1 MERQLRTNGT
11 LNTVALLLAA
21 AVTFA
26 MGRYAGSAAGQVVAV
41 FLLMGFVAALVSRFQ
56 MGLEAAE
63 QLEELELEEAIRKK
77 ADAALFKSAEA
88 ELRPA
93 RRAREQFEKYFGPG
107 VAVVLLLV
115 QWGGAWLLWRWL
127 DDWQRKLGETTGG
140 VLEHAGVALAIFGG
154 VGLGL
159 FLFGKVAANLV
170 RLTRQRL
177 LRPAAG
183 YVLLGAYLCGLVAA
197 GIGADIAGYARV
209 DGWVARVLVV
219 ALGLVG
225 VENALTLIL
234 EIYRPRVKGA
244 ERRLLYESRLVGL
257 ASQPEGIFT
266 TVAHALDYQFGFKVS
281 ETWFYQFLQRYL
293 GVFLLAQLGLLLLST
308 CVVFIEPG
316 EQAILER
323 FGRPVPYLLNA
334 GGHLKWPWPVDKVY
348 RYRTDQIQTF
358 SIGHARHEEEAEAD
372 DGHGHGHGHG
382 AKRPAAEPEAVLW
395 TEAHAKDE
403 FNLLVASREEGE
415 GQAESDQAAPVN
427 MLAVDLPVQYQV
439 TNLLMWATNYS
450 DGAALLERV
459 ATREV
464 VRYLVNADLNEI
476 LTTGRQKTA
485 DELRQRIQ
493 QRADELKMG
502 VRILFVGLQNIHP
515 PVRIAPAYQAVV
527 AALQE
532 QEAKVLEAEGYAAKT
547 LPEARAEAIRRRA
560 EAEIYALRRTADA
573 QAQAIRFTNQMQAWQ
588 ASPRVFAT
596 RGYLQAL
603 VRGGA
608 ESRKLVL
615 AATNTEDVILFNLED
630 KLRPGIDDVVLPPP
644 KTTTT
649 GK

>member
-1 MERQLRTNGT
+1 MERQLRTNAT
-11 LNTVALLLAA
+11 VNTVVLLLAA
-21 AVTFA
+21 VVTFA
-26 MGRYAGSAAGQVVAV
+26 MGRYSGSAAGQVVAV
-41 FLLMGFVAALVSRFQ
+41 FLAIGFVAALVSRFQ
-56 MGLEAAE
+56 MGLEESERLE
-63 QLEELELEEAIRKK
+63 QLELEELARK
-77 ADAALFKSAEA
+77 ATDSALFKTAEA

-107 VAVVLLLV
+107 VAVVLLAA
-115 QWGGAWLLWRWL
+115 QWGGAWGLWQWL
-127 DDWQRKLGETTGG
+127 SSPARKLEEPTGG
-140 VLEHAGVALAIFGG
+140 VLEHAGVALAIYGG
-154 VGLGL
+154 VGLIL

-170 RLTRQRL
+170 QITRQRL

-183 YVLLGAYLCGLVAA
+183 YVLLGAYWCGLVAA
-197 GIGADIAGYARV
+197 GVGADIAGYPRV
-209 DGWVARVLVV
+209 DGWMARALVLALAVA
-219 ALGLVG
+219 G

-234 EIYRPRVKGA
+234 EIYRPRLKGA

-281 ETWFYQFLQRYL
+281 ETWFYQFLQKYL
-293 GVFLLAQLGLLLLST
+293 GLFLLAQLGLLLLST

-323 FGRPVPYLLNA
+323 FGRPLPRLLDA
-334 GGHLKWPWPVDKVY
+334 GGHWKWPWPVDKVY
-348 RYRTDQIQTF
+348 RYRTDRIQTF
-358 SIGHARHEEEAEAD
+358 SIGHSPHEEEEAAD
-372 DGHGHGHGHG
+372 SHGHDHGRE
-382 AKRPAAEPEAVLW
+382 AKRPSAEPEAILW

-415 GQAESDQAAPVN
+415 GDREAGQAVPVN
-427 MLAVDLPVQYQV
+427 LLAVDLPVQYQV
-439 TNLLMWATNYS
+439 TNLLMWATRYS

-464 VRYLVNADLNEI
+464 VQYLVHADLNEI
-476 LTTGRQKTA
+476 LTTGRQRTA
-485 DELRQRIQ
+485 EELRARIQ
-493 QRADELKMG
+493 ERANELQMG

-532 QEAKVLEAEGYAAKT
+532 KEAKILEAEGYAAQT
-547 LPEARAEAIRRRA
+547 LPQARAEAVKRKVA
-560 EAEIYALRRTADA
+560 AEIYALRRAADA
-573 QAQAIRFTNQMQAWQ
+573 QAQAIRFTNQLQAWKTAPQ
-588 ASPRVFAT
+588 VFAT

-615 AATNTEDVILFNLED
+615 AATNTDDVIQFNLED

-644 KTTTT
+644 KTPST